1 MGYETA
7 EHVPKNYLE
16 TTDKLI
22 KPRSKSWNVLQKWKL
37 KVLDDYCNIYITS
50 MFMSIADKA
59 FYA

>member
-22 KPRSKSWNVLQKWKL
+22 KPRSKS
-37 KVLDDYCNIYITS
+37 
-50 MFMSIADKA
+50 
-59 FYA
+59 